1 MTTIIV
7 DMRPVSF
14 YAWAHDGAMRLGWQ
28 NGGAHD
34 GRFCRFS
41 LWFIAFCAWHKA
53 TLRTFGFV
61 ARGAKQKFS
70 QRSLRFHTDLARHKE
85 GLCARS
91 NVSFL
96 RF

>member
-14 YAWAHDGAMRLGWQ
+14 YAWAHDGAMRPEWQ

-41 LWFIAFCAWHKA
+41 L
-53 TLRTFGFV
+53 
-61 ARGAKQKFS
+61 
-70 QRSLRFHTDLARHKE
+70 
-85 GLCARS
+85 
-91 NVSFL
+91 
-96 RF
+96 